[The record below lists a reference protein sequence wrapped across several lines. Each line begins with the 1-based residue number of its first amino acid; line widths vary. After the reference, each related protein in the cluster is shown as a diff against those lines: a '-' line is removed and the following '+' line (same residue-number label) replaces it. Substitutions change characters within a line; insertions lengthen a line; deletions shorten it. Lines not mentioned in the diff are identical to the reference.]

1 LATHDDEPSL
11 LARSRDGDLDA
22 FNTLVERHQRSVFNL
37 CLRMLGSTQAA
48 EDATQEAFI
57 SAFRSIKSL
66 RGAGFRA
73 WLARIAANACYDEL
87 RRRRSRPAVSL
98 DEPVHPDELPADV
111 ASGEPTPDEQ
121 AERHQLAR
129 LIQHALSQLPPD
141 QRLAIILCDVQ
152 GFDYAEIAQAT
163 GASLGTVKSRISRGR
178 SHLRVLLQ
186 AGGEL
191 LPARL
196 RQIREG

>member
-1 LATHDDEPSL
+1 MATHDDEPSL

-111 ASGEPTPDEQ
+111 ASGEPTPAEQ
-121 AERHQLAR
+121 LDRADQWRRFTIQTLTVERYGGDVEPVSAAENYTPPVGRPTNAW
-129 LIQHALSQLPPD
+129 LSSS
-141 QRLAIILCDVQ
+141 AM
-152 GFDYAEIAQAT
+152 
-163 GASLGTVKSRISRGR
+163 SRGSTTRR
-178 SHLRVLLQ
+178 SPRP
-186 AGGEL
+186 
-191 LPARL
+191 PAPPWVP
-196 RQIREG
+196 